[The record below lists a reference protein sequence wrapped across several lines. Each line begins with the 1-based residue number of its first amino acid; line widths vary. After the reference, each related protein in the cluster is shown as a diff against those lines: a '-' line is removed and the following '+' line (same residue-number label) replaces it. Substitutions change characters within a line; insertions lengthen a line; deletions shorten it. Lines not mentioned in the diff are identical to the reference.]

1 MGLLNASTSAAR
13 AYSAQDEPLR
23 VLLISHTCRSAA
35 MGQPKARL
43 LGQLPGIQL
52 RVLVPDRWRNDDGGR
67 TPVDQPIDD
76 SFQLEIGKVRWP
88 FTRLFKRY
96 YHHYP
101 MLRKTLEDFQP
112 HVIDIWEEPW
122 GLVSAQVCSLRRR
135 MLPSAKI
142 ISETEQNLDRWYP
155 PPFQAIRRYVL
166 RRADFVI
173 ARSSEALTLAHK
185 KGFTGPGEVV
195 PNAVDAELFHP
206 MDRAACRKKLGVHGF
221 VVGYVGRMVEE
232 KGIQDL
238 LDALPLCPPDS
249 QVNVLLVGGGDYLP
263 ALKEQAQRLNL
274 GSRITFLAGRPL
286 NQLPELFNAMDVLA
300 LPSRTVPKWKEQ
312 FGRVIIEAHACAIP
326 VIGSLSG
333 AIPEVI
339 GGGGLTF
346 AERNPKALA
355 ATILRL
361 AADPALGVRM
371 GAVGR
376 QQVEEHY
383 TWQRV
388 AEQMYNIYHRL
399 APAVAGKKD

>member
-1 MGLLNASTSAAR
+1 MGLLNASTPDVR
-13 AYSAQDEPLR
+13 ACAAQDEPLR

-43 LGQLPGIQL
+43 LGQLPGIEL

-88 FTRLFKRY
+88 FTRAFKRY

-101 MLRKTLEDFQP
+101 QMRRILADFQP

-122 GLVSAQVCSLRRR
+122 GLVSAHVCWLRSR

-142 ISETEQNLDRWYP
+142 ISETEQNLGRWYP
-155 PPFQAIRRYVL
+155 PPFEAIRRYVL

-173 ARSSEALTLAHK
+173 ARSSEALMLAQK
-185 KGFTGPGEVV
+185 KGFSGPGEVV

-206 MDRAACRKKLGVHGF
+206 MDRAACRSKLGVQGF
-221 VVGYVGRMVEE
+221 IVGYVGRMVEE

-238 LDALPLCPPDS
+238 LDALALCPVES
-249 QVNVLLVGGGDYLP
+249 QVKVLLVGTGDYLP
-263 ALKEQAQRLNL
+263 ALKEQAERLKL
-274 GSRITFLAGRPL
+274 GSRVIFLPSRPL
-286 NQLPELFNAMDVLA
+286 SQLPELFNAMDVLA

-312 FGRVIIEAHACAIP
+312 FGRVIIEAHACAVP

-346 AERNPKALA
+346 AERNPKAISL
-355 ATILRL
+355 TILKL
-361 AADPALGVRM
+361 ATDPALGIKM

-376 QQVEEHY
+376 QQVEDHY

-388 AEQMYNIYHRL
+388 AQQMYNIYSRL
-399 APAVAGKKD
+399 APSLAGRKD